1 MWMLKKTNI
10 KGLKNLNLFSKSVTI
25 LSPIKE
31 IDVNDIFKK
40 KLLRGYGIFF
50 FFYKYKVYKH
60 IKENKRPSGL
70 EGHLRILAHR

>member
-10 KGLKNLNLFSKSVTI
+10 KGLKNLNLLSKSVTI
-25 LSPIKE
+25 LSPIEE

-50 FFYKYKVYKH
+50 FTIRKSL
-60 IKENKRPSGL
+60 I
-70 EGHLRILAHR
+70 

>member
-10 KGLKNLNLFSKSVTI
+10 KGLKNLNLLSKSVTI
-25 LSPIKE
+25 LSPIEE

-50 FFYKYKVYKH
+50 FFTIRKSL
-60 IKENKRPSGL
+60 I
-70 EGHLRILAHR
+70 

>member
-1 MWMLKKTNI
+1 MLKKTNI

-50 FFYKYKVYKH
+50 FFY
-60 IKENKRPSGL
+60 NKKKINIRYIS
-70 EGHLRILAHR
+70 I